1 MNQHVQNLLT
11 FANERDVL
19 RTLHELNVIV
29 DSRTINGEQLV
40 NLIRPS
46 ILLRRLTSN
55 NSEEIKICIVLLKK
69 LLSYVK
75 PELIVAEYEEA
86 AVQGLNHPSE
96 AVREFCL
103 RQVDRCVQT
112 FSGLI
117 TVIESSD
124 LLNFVIRSL
133 SDSNMG
139 CAKVA
144 CSILVCIGKYPDG
157 LALLLDK
164 THQAEFE
171 ELMIKND
178 TVRFRVYDLFVK
190 IVECNPGVFSQL
202 RPLFN
207 KMANEINSDDVL
219 LQMNCVELLTDVIS
233 IGKSGFNLPE
243 ECGVSKKLYDILK
256 SPESNPLSSLLI
268 PVTIKFFGFLSAKE
282 PHFVLERYPMFFDFI
297 FNCIISNDHSLT
309 AISLDTIGTIGL
321 SNDGL
326 RVLFQTESRHNILAK
341 IGSCLQSSE
350 EQLKTHCL
358 DCLASLFTHDNT
370 SDKNILDLI
379 HILYSKL
386 AANPL
391 DLLFTVLK
399 QPFHDVRRSSFRTF
413 HSLVGY
419 QWMLEDMKNIPGFVE
434 YLLDRRTENEKE
446 CQELKYEVVKK
457 MSISPYITSVFDKPS
472 VLKLKQFVREGPFYA
487 GSDVSVAMEEAQ

>member
-40 NLIRPS
+40 NLIPPS

-103 RQVDRCVQT
+103 RQVERCVQT

-207 KMANEINSDDVL
+207 KMANEINRDDVL

-268 PVTIKFFGFLSAKE
+268 PGLYYECFFFSAE
-282 PHFVLERYPMFFDFI
+282 IR
-297 FNCIISNDHSLT
+297 
-309 AISLDTIGTIGL
+309 
-321 SNDGL
+321 
-326 RVLFQTESRHNILAK
+326 
-341 IGSCLQSSE
+341 
-350 EQLKTHCL
+350 
-358 DCLASLFTHDNT
+358 
-370 SDKNILDLI
+370 
-379 HILYSKL
+379 
-386 AANPL
+386 
-391 DLLFTVLK
+391 
-399 QPFHDVRRSSFRTF
+399 
-413 HSLVGY
+413 
-419 QWMLEDMKNIPGFVE
+419 
-434 YLLDRRTENEKE
+434 
-446 CQELKYEVVKK
+446 
-457 MSISPYITSVFDKPS
+457 
-472 VLKLKQFVREGPFYA
+472 
-487 GSDVSVAMEEAQ
+487 